1 MSKSSFCRD
10 VRSNIWSDTF
20 EFQIIEKLSLCF
32 QHHVEHTYSKN
43 VFITFMNLCGQRF
56 MKERTQW
63 YPLVSIWMQHLDP
76 VELPKRLPLSLL
88 SGQPAPLIPNHYR
101 CCHFCF
107 HWPGFS
113 LPENETGPARIPRI
127 PEPLSSICGSNLSIH
142 SIKTSWFYLQLLLV
156 LFSFAHLV
164 LYLGFPD
171 FPFSSLQWWL
181 SFLMHP
187 VNPTNGLNLNA
198 VCPVYSFL
206 ALDLCKAGTFLTLL
220 LSPYFTLNRMF

>member
-43 VFITFMNLCGQRF
+43 VFITFLNLCGQHF

-88 SGQPAPLIPNHYR
+88 SGQPAPFIPNHYR

-127 PEPLSSICGSNLSIH
+127 PEPLSSICGSNLSI
-142 SIKTSWFYLQLLLV
+142 QLHQNQLILSSAASCIIFFCSFGSV
-156 LFSFAHLV
+156 PRFSGFSFLFPAMV
-164 LYLGFPD
+164 TEFPD
-171 FPFSSLQWWL
+171 AS
-181 SFLMHP
+181 
-187 VNPTNGLNLNA
+187 
-198 VCPVYSFL
+198 
-206 ALDLCKAGTFLTLL
+206 CK
-220 LSPYFTLNRMF
+220 SNQRP

>member
-43 VFITFMNLCGQRF
+43 VFITFLNLCGQRF

-76 VELPKRLPLSLL
+76 VELSLL

-101 CCHFCF
+101 CCHFCL

-113 LPENETGPARIPRI
+113 LPENETGPARIPRM
-127 PEPLSSICGSNLSIH
+127 PEPLSSICGSNLVYTPSKPIDSIF
-142 SIKTSWFYLQLLLV
+142 SCFLYYFLLLIWFCT
-156 LFSFAHLV
+156 LAFRIFL
-164 LYLGFPD
+164 
-171 FPFSSLQWWL
+171 SL
-181 SFLMHP
+181 P
-187 VNPTNGLNLNA
+187 CNGDWVSWCIL
-198 VCPVYSFL
+198 
-206 ALDLCKAGTFLTLL
+206 
-220 LSPYFTLNRMF
+220 